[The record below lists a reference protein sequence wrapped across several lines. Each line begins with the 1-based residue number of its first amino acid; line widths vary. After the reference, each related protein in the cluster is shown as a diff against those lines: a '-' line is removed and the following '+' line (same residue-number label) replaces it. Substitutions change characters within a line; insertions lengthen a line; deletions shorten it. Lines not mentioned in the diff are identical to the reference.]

1 MAKRTSSAPAHVP
14 ADVADNNV
22 TSEPKHENPR
32 AFVPEPMPLA
42 EAVEIPLPI
51 HRGGLLRALSF
62 LLCHQMRTIAVYV
75 PALAAAVTLRP
86 KQTAIALG
94 VYWGVLCPRLAWQ
107 NAVHKWLAWASSNKP
122 RFLNC
127 MRQKAYDPSK
137 QYVVAVHPHGFLGD
151 NIINILARGCPE
163 LKTRG
168 IMAALPGMGPAT
180 ACVAPAVS
188 WYPLYESV

>member
-1 MAKRTSSAPAHVP
+1 MSKR
-14 ADVADNNV
+14 AD
-22 TSEPKHENPR
+22 ENPR
-32 AFVPEPMPLA
+32 AFVPDPMPLA

-51 HRGGLLRALSF
+51 HSGGMLSALSF
-62 LLCHQMRTIAVYV
+62 LLLHQMRTMTYV
-75 PALAAAVTLRP
+75 PVLGATLYLRP
-86 KQTAIALG
+86 KQTVIALG

-122 RFLNC
+122 RVLNC

-137 QYVVAVHPHGFLGD
+137 QYLVAVHPHGFLGD

-168 IMAALPGMGPAT
+168 IMAALPGMGPGT

>member
-1 MAKRTSSAPAHVP
+1 
-14 ADVADNNV
+14 
-22 TSEPKHENPR
+22 
-32 AFVPEPMPLA
+32 MPLA

-62 LLCHQMRTIAVYV
+62 LLAHQMRTVTYV
-75 PALAAAVTLRP
+75 PVLVVALALRP

-137 QYVVAVHPHGFLGD
+137 QYLV
-151 NIINILARGCPE
+151 
-163 LKTRG
+163 
-168 IMAALPGMGPAT
+168 GPAT
-180 ACVAPAVS
+180 LTAYSSRISPTSRAAPPSSRLGAS
-188 WYPLYESV
+188 